1 MILFNN
7 EFVVAESK
15 FEIMIR
21 GLTFKYSAADF
32 ETPYGV
38 IIPVTHVHAWGLI
51 DYLKTVPPES
61 IADDPEYNSRVLSND
76 GYSGYS
82 DLIHIG
88 NNGHIYICE
97 VHHSK
102 DGILISKKQVPNSP
116 CFTYVSNVKAVKVNT
131 INILLEDKTTLK
143 EALEVVRKSTHSNF
157 TETIVFNAAD
167 YASDKKYNEICTL
180 PIYIPF
186 KACED

>member
-21 GLTFKYSAADF
+21 GLAFKYSAADF

-38 IIPVTHVHAWGLI
+38 IIPVTHIHAWGLI

-61 IADDPEYNSRVLSND
+61 IANDPEYNSRVLSKD
-76 GYSGYS
+76 GYS

-102 DGILISKKQVPNSP
+102 DGILISKKQVPNSA
-116 CFTYVSNVKAVKVNT
+116 CFKYVSNVKAVEVNT

-143 EALEVVRKSTHSNF
+143 EALEVVRKSTKSNF
-157 TETIVFNAAD
+157 TETIVFNTAD
-167 YASDKKYNEICTL
+167 YTSDKKYNEICTL

>member
-7 EFVVAESK
+7 EFVVVESK

-21 GLTFKYSAADF
+21 GLAFKYSAADF

-38 IIPVTHVHAWGLI
+38 IIPIIHVRAWELI

-61 IADDPEYNSRVLSND
+61 IASDPEYNSRVLSND
-76 GYSGYS
+76 GYR

-97 VHHSK
+97 VNHSK
-102 DGILISKKQVPNSP
+102 DGILISKKRVPNSA
-116 CFTYVSNVKAVKVNT
+116 CFKYVSKVKAVEVNT

-143 EALEVVRKSTHSNF
+143 EALEVVRKSTNSNF

-167 YASDKKYNEICTL
+167 YTSDKKYNEICTL
-180 PIYIPF
+180 PIHIPF